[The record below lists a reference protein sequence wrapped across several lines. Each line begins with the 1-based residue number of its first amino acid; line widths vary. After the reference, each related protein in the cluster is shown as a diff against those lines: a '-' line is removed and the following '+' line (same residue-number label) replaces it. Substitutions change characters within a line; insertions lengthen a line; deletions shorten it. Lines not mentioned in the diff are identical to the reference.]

1 MPNMTKNYNLVK
13 PLQEES
19 YDVDVFNGNCDI
31 LDALIK
37 KIADR
42 FIPHVGDTII
52 TLDGTNPSS
61 RYEGTTWKLLEEG
74 TFIQAAGKTL
84 AAGTSGGSNT
94 ATISVKNLPPHGHD
108 IEIIAA
114 GNHNHGRGTMNITG
128 AFWGR
133 DVQVSYNGNG
143 AFYLGAR
150 GNWNDEGGD
159 YHSDYPSVMNF
170 DAQRSWTGRTSIDGN
185 HIHDAYIKNTGGG
198 QPLNI
203 EPKNK
208 RFYIWVR
215 TA

>member
-61 RYEGTTWKLLEEG
+61 RYEGTTWELLEEG
-74 TFIQAAGKTL
+74 TFIQAAGSTL
-84 AAGTSGGSNT
+84 LAGTSGGSNT
-94 ATISVKNLPPHGHD
+94 VPIAETNIPPHSHE
-108 IEIIAA
+108 IEIKSA
-114 GNHNHGRGTMNITG
+114 GQHDHDRGTMNITG
-128 AFWGR
+128 SFWGH
-133 DVQVSYNGNG
+133 DVQSDYNGNG
-143 AFYLGAR
+143 AFYLGAY
-150 GNWNDEGGD
+150 GNYNDEGGT
-159 YHSDYPSVMNF
+159 YHSNYPSVMKF
-170 DAQRSWTGRTSIDGN
+170 DAKRSWTGRTSIEGN
-185 HIHDAYIKNTGGG
+185 HIHKAYIKNTGGG

-208 RFYIWVR
+208 RFYIWIR